1 MAASRRGAALI
12 FLVVTLAVMSI
23 LATVVLANTAGARQ
37 KDTLVQAVSELLR
50 FGYEIGVNTKKPS
63 FRGDVGNYPGRLS
76 HLFQPINATDRNSCG
91 NTYSASDASKW
102 VGPYHLI
109 PMIRDANYQMVP
121 GIVASDTLIRT
132 PTTGGASPTL
142 AIALRNVSIETAQG
156 LGLAFD
162 GLSDGSGPTIKFT
175 ANGTNPVSVF
185 YHIPITAC

>member
-1 MAASRRGAALI
+1 MAAKRRGAALI

-37 KDTLVQAVSELLR
+37 RDTLVQAVSELLR

-76 HLFQPINATDRNSCG
+76 HLFQPINTSDRTSCG
-91 NTYSASDASKW
+91 NPYSASDAGKW
-102 VGPYHLI
+102 IGPYHLI

-121 GIVASDTLIRT
+121 GIVASDTLFRT
-132 PTTGGASPTL
+132 AGPPTTL
-142 AIALRNVSIETAQG
+142 AIALRNVSFETAQD

-162 GLSDGSGPTIKFT
+162 GISNGTGPTIKFT
-175 ANGTNPVSVF
+175 PNGTNPVSVF